1 MVEDEDRRGV
11 SGCMTLHNTTTHKS
25 FTTKTL
31 YMKNILLSIVM
42 LGTLFLS
49 QACEV
54 EEAVVPVSKAEI
66 TVTEDNGTVTIAP
79 GGETV
84 SYEYAFGSE
93 MTIEDFLSADSEKV
107 SVKDDSVTEIDM
119 SELSEGFYY
128 SFYAVAYD
136 ANGNASAVS
145 SLTVPVFDD
154 GVALR
159 TSWLTATTA
168 GFVIDIPSFYYSLRY
183 HVGVDSDREAFYSG
197 EIAGSKVD
205 EPIQYAGVN
214 CFDLKPGSEYVL
226 FVEAI
231 DRSGLVLKKEL
242 QFTTESD
249 DESTFSVDYTVVSS
263 DAYRTLYKV
272 SPAGK
277 TEKVAAFALDK
288 LSSSTDNLV
297 MYGPA
302 NGRGHL
308 VNVFNGWLD
317 IDFNF
322 KTAAGVLDYETLD
335 PDMNCNVEVE
345 LYLLAMDASD
355 NIKGIYKYDLLTAE
369 VDENAGAAEVTVE
382 VSDVTSVGATY
393 TYTPNSETMAF
404 MYDTIEADWF
414 DEFSQTSEYD
424 EFYLHNR
431 LFTQGYYFAYGQ
443 DVVTYTEGQ
452 GTPGTRYY
460 AAACPLNV
468 NGPGNGGW
476 GKLSLKEYTTEVE

>member
-1 MVEDEDRRGV
+1 MY
-11 SGCMTLHNTTTHKS
+11 TTTHKS
-25 FTTKTL
+25 FFTTKTL
-31 YMKNILLSIVM
+31 YMKNILLSVLT
-42 LGTLFLS
+42 LGTLLLF

-54 EEAVVPVSKAEI
+54 EEAAVPVSKAEI
-66 TVTEDNGTVTIAP
+66 TVAEENGTVTIAP
-79 GGETV
+79 GGDAV
-84 SYEYAFGSE
+84 SYEYAFGPE
-93 MTIEDFLSADSEKV
+93 MTMEDFISGESERISVQGSTV
-107 SVKDDSVTEIDM
+107 SEIDL

-128 SFYAVAYD
+128 SFFAVAYD
-136 ANGNASAVS
+136 AKGNASAVS
-145 SLTVPVFDD
+145 SLSVPVFDD
-154 GVALR
+154 GVSLE
-159 TSWLTATTA
+159 TSWITATTA
-168 GFVIDIPSFYYSLRY
+168 GFVVNIPSFYYSLRY
-183 HVGVDSDREAFYSG
+183 HVGADSDREAFYSG

-214 CFDLKPGSEYVL
+214 CFELKPGTDYVL

-231 DRSGLVLKKEL
+231 DRSGFVVKKEL
-242 QFTTESD
+242 QFTTEAD
-249 DESTFSVDYTVVSS
+249 DESTFAVDYKVVAS
-263 DAYRTLYKV
+263 DAYMTQYQV
-272 SPAGK
+272 SPVGK
-277 TEKVAAFALDK
+277 TEKVGAFALSK

-308 VNVFNGWLD
+308 VNVFKGWLD

-322 KTAAGVLDYETLD
+322 KTAAGVLDYATQD
-335 PDMNCNVEVE
+335 PEMNCNVEVE

-369 VDENAGAAEVTVE
+369 VDENAGAAEVSVE

-414 DEFSQTSEYD
+414 DEFSQSSEYD
-424 EFYLHNR
+424 EYYLHNR
-431 LFTQGYYFAYGQ
+431 LFAQGYYFAYGQ
-443 DVVTYTEGQ
+443 DVVSYTEEQ

-468 NGPGNGGW
+468 NGPKNNGW
-476 GKLSLKEYTTEVE
+476 GKLSLKEYTTDAE

>member
-1 MVEDEDRRGV
+1 
-11 SGCMTLHNTTTHKS
+11 
-25 FTTKTL
+25 
-31 YMKNILLSIVM
+31 MKNILLSVVT
-42 LGTLFLS
+42 LGTLLLF

-66 TVTEDNGTVTIAP
+66 TVTEENGTVTIAP
-79 GGETV
+79 GGEAV
-84 SYEYAFGSE
+84 SYEYAFGPE
-93 MTIEDFLSADSEKV
+93 MTIEDFISGESERISVEGSTV
-107 SVKDDSVTEIDM
+107 SEIDL
-119 SELSEGFYY
+119 SELSDGFYY
-128 SFYAVAYD
+128 SFFAVAYD
-136 ANGNASAVS
+136 GNGNASSVS
-145 SLTVPVFDD
+145 SLSVPLFDD
-154 GVALR
+154 GVSLE
-159 TSWLTATTA
+159 TTWLTATTA
-168 GFVIDIPSFYYSLRY
+168 GFVVNIPSFYYSLRY
-183 HVGVDSDREAFYSG
+183 YVGTDSEREAFYSG
-197 EIAGSKVD
+197 EVAGSKVD

-214 CFDLKPGSEYVL
+214 CFELKPGTEYVL

-231 DRSGLVLKKEL
+231 DRSGFVVKKEL
-242 QFTTESD
+242 PFTTEKD
-249 DESTFSVDYTVVSS
+249 DESTFAVDYKLVSS
-263 DAYRTLYKV
+263 DAYRTLYQV
-272 SPAGK
+272 SPVGK
-277 TEKVAAFALDK
+277 TEKVAAFALSK

-355 NIKGIYKYDLLTAE
+355 NIMGIYRYDLLTAE
-369 VDENAGAAEVTVE
+369 VDENAGTAEVSVE
-382 VSDVTSVGATY
+382 VSDITSAGATY

-414 DEFSQTSEYD
+414 DEFSQSSEYD
-424 EFYLHNR
+424 EYYLHNR
-431 LFTQGYYFAYGQ
+431 LYTQGYYFAYGQ
-443 DVVTYTEGQ
+443 DEVSYTESQ
-452 GTPGTRYY
+452 GAPGTRYY

-468 NGPGNGGW
+468 NGPKNNGW